1 MSTKAFEEAHETV
14 CDKAVL
20 DLLAAIDFENLT
32 DIQRKQLKIVKILLK
47 AADDIRQ
54 VLNPMEIG
62 GIATGASQGE
72 YIMPPTKNFH
82 TKNRELLKK
91 VETSTEPAI
100 VGNTVLA
107 AVLLEQ
113 LDKWISD
120 CQLQADVFF
129 ERGMTISEASSLAM
143 KVAYMNV
150 KTLVENSR

>member
-1 MSTKAFEEAHETV
+1 MNTKSFEEAHETV

-62 GIATGASQGE
+62 GGVAIGAAQGG
-72 YIMPPTKNFH
+72 YLIPPTKDFH

-91 VETSTEPAI
+91 VTS
-100 VGNTVLA
+100 
-107 AVLLEQ
+107 
-113 LDKWISD
+113 
-120 CQLQADVFF
+120 
-129 ERGMTISEASSLAM
+129 
-143 KVAYMNV
+143 
-150 KTLVENSR
+150 